1 MIAEGDPLALALFKQ
16 YKNLPMPNFGFGDVE
31 VDALI
36 HYMEEMDKKREVAAS
51 GSKSGN

>member
-1 MIAEGDPLALALFKQ
+1 MIEEGDPLAVALLAQ

-36 HYMEEMDKKREVAAS
+36 AYMEEMDKKREAGAREGKAA
-51 GSKSGN
+51 N